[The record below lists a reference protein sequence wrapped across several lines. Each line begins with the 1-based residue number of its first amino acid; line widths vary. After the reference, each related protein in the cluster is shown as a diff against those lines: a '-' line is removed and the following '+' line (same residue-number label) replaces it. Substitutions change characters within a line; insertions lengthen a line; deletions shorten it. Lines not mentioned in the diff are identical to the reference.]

1 MQHTPELRL
10 KIVCF
15 YDQKMTQAK
24 MVEQIG
30 LSKSTV
36 SRTLSKYKKTKQV
49 VHLKENGRTKTFL
62 KDDINITLAL
72 DKKNIKLL

>member
-1 MQHTPELRL
+1 
-10 KIVCF
+10 
-15 YDQKMTQAK
+15 

-49 VHLKENGRTKTFL
+49 VHLKENGRTKTLL

-72 DKKNIKLL
+72 DKKNIKLLWEIYQLSF

>member
-1 MQHTPELRL
+1 
-10 KIVCF
+10 
-15 YDQKMTQAK
+15 

-49 VHLKENGRTKTFL
+49 VHLKENGRTKTFF
-62 KDDINITLAL
+62 KDDINTSLAL
-72 DKKNIKLL
+72 NKKNIKLL